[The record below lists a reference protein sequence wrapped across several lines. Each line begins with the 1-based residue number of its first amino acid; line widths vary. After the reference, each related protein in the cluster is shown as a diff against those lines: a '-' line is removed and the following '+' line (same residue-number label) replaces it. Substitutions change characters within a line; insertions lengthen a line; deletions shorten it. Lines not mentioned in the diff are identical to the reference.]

1 MTKKLLKLEIIFNW
15 FKKKK
20 IKINSK
26 TNLFKSGDL
35 DSFGFIEF
43 LIFLQNKFKIKLE
56 HEKIFNKKSININ
69 DFLKILDAHEN
80 RKIKKK

>member
-1 MTKKLLKLEIIFNW
+1 MKKKLLKLEIILDW

-20 IKINSK
+20 IKINDK
-26 TNLFKSGDL
+26 TNLFKSSDL

-69 DFLKILDAHEN
+69 DFLKILDKHEN